1 MPNTSTDRASAML
14 AEDMLLQVLAGR
26 KTATCMPLAKL
37 TAAGTPIPEPGK
49 RDVVF
54 DGDGVP
60 ACTVETVAVTTCRF
74 DEVTEEFARAE
85 GEPSLDAWRI
95 SHSRHFARN
104 GGFTPA
110 MKLVC
115 EQFKVVEMLGV
126 YKNS

>member
-1 MPNTSTDRASAML
+1 MPNTSSQSAPAIL
-14 AEDMLLQVLAGR
+14 AHDMLLLVLQGK

-37 TAAGTPIPEPGK
+37 TASGTPLPEPGK
-49 RDVVF
+49 RDVVL

-95 SHSRHFARN
+95 AQSRHFARN

-115 EQFKVVEMLGV
+115 EQFKVVEMLGA
-126 YKNS
+126 YKTS

>member
-1 MPNTSTDRASAML
+1 MTNTSAQRAAAML
-14 AEDMLLQVLAGR
+14 AEDLLLQVLAGK

-49 RDVVF
+49 RDVVL

-60 ACTVETVAVTTCRF
+60 ACTVETVAVMTCRF

-95 SHSRHFARN
+95 AQSRHFARN

-115 EQFKVVEMLGV
+115 EEFKVVEMLGV
-126 YKNS
+126 YKNT

>member
-1 MPNTSTDRASAML
+1 MTNTSDQRAAAML
-14 AEDMLLQVLAGR
+14 AEDLLLQVLAGK

-49 RDVVF
+49 RDVVL

-60 ACTVETVAVTTCRF
+60 ACTVETVAVMTCRF
-74 DEVTEEFARAE
+74 DEVTEAFARAE

-95 SHSRHFARN
+95 AQSRHFARN

-115 EQFKVVEMLGV
+115 EEFKVVEMLGA
-126 YKNS
+126 YKNT

>member
-1 MPNTSTDRASAML
+1 MPNTSSHCASAML
-14 AEDMLLQVLAGR
+14 AQDMLLLVLEGR
-26 KTATCMPLAKL
+26 KTATCVPLAKL
-37 TAAGTPIPEPGK
+37 KESGESMPEPGK

-54 DGDGVP
+54 DGKGVP
-60 ACTVETVAVTTCRF
+60 ACMVETVSVTTCRF

-115 EQFKVVEMLGV
+115 EQFKVVELLGE
-126 YKNS
+126 YRKR